1 MNTQQAGGGRKME
14 GQRKKQARIDKVL
27 GNLGIGS
34 RSEIKKMAKQG
45 RITLNGKV
53 VKDSGTQCDPEC
65 DHIQVDGSDIVYREF
80 IYLMLHKPAGVI
92 SATEDKFD
100 KTVLDLISP
109 QDQVFSPFP
118 VGRLDKDTEGLL
130 LLTND
135 GQLAH
140 DLLSPRKHVPKIY
153 EAKVVGALHPEH
165 IELFKLGVT
174 LDDGYVTMPAVL
186 TILEQGDENQP
197 SLISL
202 TISEGKFHQVK
213 RMFQAIGCEVVYL
226 KRLAMGSLK
235 LDETLPKG
243 KYRELTEDELQQLRA
258 SNQ

>member
-1 MNTQQAGGGRKME
+1 ME

-53 VKDSGTQCDPEC
+53 VKDSGTQCDPES
-65 DHIQVDGSDIVYREF
+65 DQIQVDGSDIIYREF

-100 KTVLDLISP
+100 KTVIDLISP
-109 QDQVFSPFP
+109 QDQVFAPFP

-153 EAKVVGALHPEH
+153 EAKVAGVLHHEH
-165 IELFKLGVT
+165 IDIFKRGVM
-174 LDDGYVTMPAVL
+174 LDDGYVTMPAALRIVK
-186 TILEQGDENQP
+186 QGDEHEN

-226 KRLAMGSLK
+226 KRVAMGSLT